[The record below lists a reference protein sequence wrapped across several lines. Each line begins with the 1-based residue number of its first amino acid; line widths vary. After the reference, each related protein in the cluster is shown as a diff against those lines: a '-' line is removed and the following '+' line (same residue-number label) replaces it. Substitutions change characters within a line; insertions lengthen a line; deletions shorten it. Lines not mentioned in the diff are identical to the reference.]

1 MVYLD
6 NAATTRQ
13 KFFAKDFSD
22 ETTFLNSNAEYAYK
36 TRQIL
41 AQQREIIKECLGLK
55 GGGVIFTR
63 CATESAELFSRLWS
77 TGIVCSPKE
86 HDSVYRLQR
95 PHCDSEIWIQQTVNQ
110 LTGEIFNIPTD
121 RPVALDMTAGI
132 GKIKVNIPSNCKAL
146 WFSGHKFHAPHI
158 GVLWL
163 CDELMRKRNTT
174 LSEKNQFNLV
184 HGTIDVASICALA
197 EALRHCS
204 NSKNIAQK
212 QDKWFLLT
220 AYLMS
225 KMRDNE
231 ICYKFIDE
239 NNINPTLTIYR
250 TLAIN
255 AIRLKGINADSLQ
268 QFLASRNIYIG
279 IGDSACAAGHDF
291 RVLTKGYGLSQ
302 KEAEQVARIS
312 FDEDNTMA
320 DVLAFVDGVKEF
332 KERFLG

>member
-110 LTGEIFNIPTD
+110 LTGEIFDIPAD
-121 RPVALDMTAGI
+121 KPVALDMTAGI
-132 GKIKVNIPSNCKAL
+132 GKIQVNVPSNCKAL

-163 CDELMRKRNTT
+163 CDELMKKRNAT
-174 LSEKNQFNLV
+174 LSEKNQFDLV
-184 HGTIDVASICALA
+184 HGTIDVASICALT
-197 EALRHCS
+197 EALRNACASRKLIRNKATWHELVECLIS
-204 NSKNIAQK
+204 ALKFNGIRYEII
-212 QDKWFLLT
+212 T
-220 AYLMS
+220 APQNT
-225 KMRDNE
+225 RA
-231 ICYKFIDE
+231 
-239 NNINPTLTIYR
+239 
-250 TLAIN
+250 LAIN
-255 AIRLKGINADSLQ
+255 AILLQGINADSLQ
-268 QFLASRNIYIG
+268 QFLASKDIYIG
-279 IGDSACAAGHDF
+279 VGDSACASRHRF
-291 RVLTKGYGLSQ
+291 RVLKIGYGLDQ
-302 KEAEQVARIS
+302 ADAEQVVRIS
-312 FDEDNTMA
+312 LDEDTSH
-320 DVLAFVDGVKEF
+320 VDIEQFANGVAEF
-332 KERFLG
+332 KARFL

>member
-6 NAATTRQ
+6 NAATTKQ
-13 KFFAKDFSD
+13 KFFAKDFLD

-41 AQQREIIKECLGLK
+41 TKQREIIKECLGLK

-63 CATESAELFSRLWS
+63 CATESAELFGKLWS

-110 LTGEIFNIPTD
+110 LTGEIFDIPTD
-121 RPVALDMTAGI
+121 KPVALDMTAGI
-132 GKIKVNIPSNCKAL
+132 GKIKVDIPSNCKAL

-163 CDELMRKRNTT
+163 CDELMKKRNAT
-174 LSEKNQFNLV
+174 LSEKNQFDLV
-184 HGTIDVASICALA
+184 HGTIDVASICALTG
-197 EALRHCS
+197 ALRNACASRKLIRNKATWHELVECLIS
-204 NSKNIAQK
+204 ELKFNGIRYKIIANP
-212 QDKWFLLT
+212 
-220 AYLMS
+220 
-225 KMRDNE
+225 RDA
-231 ICYKFIDE
+231 
-239 NNINPTLTIYR
+239 R

-255 AIRLKGINADSLQ
+255 AIQLKGINADSLQ
-268 QFLASRNIYIG
+268 QFLASKDIYIG

-291 RVLTKGYGLSQ
+291 RVLTKGCGLSQ
-302 KEAEQVARIS
+302 SEAEQVVRIS
-312 FDEDNTMA
+312 FDEDTEYQDIEQFIHNVT
-320 DVLAFVDGVKEF
+320 EF
-332 KERFLG
+332 KERFL

>member
-13 KFFAKDFSD
+13 KFFTKDFLD

-63 CATESAELFSRLWS
+63 CATESAELFGRAWS
-77 TGIVCSPKE
+77 AGIVCSSKE
-86 HDSVYRLQR
+86 HDSVYRLRR
-95 PHCDSEIWIQQTVNQ
+95 PHSDSEIWIQQTVNQ
-110 LTGEIFNIPTD
+110 LTGEIFDIPTD
-121 RPVALDMTAGI
+121 KPVALDMTAGI

-146 WFSGHKFHAPHI
+146 WFSGHKFHAPYI

-163 CDELMRKRNTT
+163 CDELMKKRNAT
-174 LSEKNQFNLV
+174 LSEKNQFDLV
-184 HGTIDVASICALA
+184 HGTIDVAGIIAL
-197 EALRHCS
+197 EQALNQACYTPDLLNKQKKWLWFVNGLDCELKS
-204 NSKNIAQK
+204 AGVDCCFITNSKN
-212 QDKWFLLT
+212 
-220 AYLMS
+220 
-225 KMRDNE
+225 E
-231 ICYKFIDE
+231 
-239 NNINPTLTIYR
+239 R
-250 TLAIN
+250 TNAIN
-255 AIRLKGINADSLQ
+255 AIQLKGINADSLQ
-268 QFLASRNIYIG
+268 QFLARKDIYIG

-302 KEAEQVARIS
+302 KDAEQVVRIS

-332 KERFLG
+332 KKKFLG

>member
-13 KFFAKDFSD
+13 KFFAKDFFD
-22 ETTFLNSNAEYAYK
+22 ETTFLNSNAAYAYK

-41 AQQREIIKECLGLK
+41 TKQREIIKECLGLK
-55 GGGVIFTR
+55 GGDVIFTR
-63 CATESAELFSRLWS
+63 CATESAELFGKLWS

-110 LTGEIFNIPTD
+110 LTGEIFDIPTD
-121 RPVALDMTAGI
+121 TPIALDMTAGI
-132 GKIKVNIPSNCKAL
+132 GKIKVNVPSNCKAL

-163 CDELMRKRNTT
+163 CDELMKKRNAT
-174 LSEKNQFNLV
+174 LSEKNQFDLV
-184 HGTIDVASICALA
+184 HGTIDVASICALT

-204 NSKNIAQK
+204 NSENIAQK
-212 QDKWFLLT
+212 QDKWFWLT
-220 AYLMS
+220 AYLMR
-225 KMRDNE
+225 KMTDNE
-231 ICYKFIDE
+231 ICYKFIDD
-239 NNINPTLTIYR
+239 NNIDPPLPIYR
-250 TLAIN
+250 ALAIN
-255 AIRLKGINADSLQ
+255 AIQLKGINADSLQ

-279 IGDSACAAGHDF
+279 IGDSACAAGHNF

-302 KEAEQVARIS
+302 KDAEQVVRIS
-312 FDEDNTMA
+312 FGEDNTMA

>member
-13 KFFAKDFSD
+13 KFFAKDFLD

-36 TRQIL
+36 TRRTL
-41 AQQREIIKECLGLK
+41 ARQREIIKECLGLK

-63 CATESAELFSRLWS
+63 CATESAELFGRLWS

-95 PHCDSEIWIQQTVNQ
+95 PHCDGEIWIQQTVNQ
-110 LTGEIFNIPTD
+110 LTGEIFDIPTD
-121 RPVALDMTAGI
+121 KPVALDMTAGI

-163 CDELMRKRNTT
+163 CDELMKKRNAT
-174 LSEKNQFNLV
+174 LSEKNQFDLV
-184 HGTIDVASICALA
+184 HGTIDVAGIIAL
-197 EALRHCS
+197 EQAL
-204 NSKNIAQK
+204 NQAYYLPNLLNKQK
-212 QDKWFLLT
+212 KWHWFVDGLKYELKSAGVDCCFLT
-220 AYLMS
+220 NPE
-225 KMRDNE
+225 NE
-231 ICYKFIDE
+231 
-239 NNINPTLTIYR
+239 R
-250 TLAIN
+250 TNAIN
-255 AIRLKGINADSLQ
+255 AIQLKGINADSLQ
-268 QFLASRNIYIG
+268 QFLASKDIYIG

-291 RVLTKGYGLSQ
+291 RVLTKGYGLG
-302 KEAEQVARIS
+302 KAEAEQVVRIS
-312 FDEDNTMA
+312 FDEDTEYK
-320 DVLAFVDGVKEF
+320 DVEQFIHNVAEF

>member
-13 KFFAKDFSD
+13 KFFAKDFLD

-36 TRQIL
+36 TRRTL
-41 AQQREIIKECLGLK
+41 ARQREIIKECLGLK

-63 CATESAELFSRLWS
+63 CATESAELFGRLWS

-95 PHCDSEIWIQQTVNQ
+95 LHCDSEIWIQQTVNQ
-110 LTGEIFNIPTD
+110 LTGEIFDIPTD

-132 GKIKVNIPSNCKAL
+132 GKIKVGVPSNCKAL

-163 CDELMRKRNTT
+163 CDELMKKRNAT
-174 LSEKNQFNLV
+174 LSEKNQFDLV
-184 HGTIDVASICALA
+184 HGTIDVAGIIAL
-197 EALRHCS
+197 EHALNQACYLPDLL
-204 NSKNIAQK
+204 NKQK
-212 QDKWFLLT
+212 KWHWFVDGLKHELKS
-220 AYLMS
+220 AGVEY
-225 KMRDNE
+225 R
-231 ICYKFIDE
+231 FI
-239 NNINPTLTIYR
+239 INPESEHTN
-250 TLAIN
+250 AIN
-255 AIRLKGINADSLQ
+255 AIQLKGINADSLQ
-268 QFLASRNIYIG
+268 QFLASKDIYIG

-291 RVLTKGYGLSQ
+291 RVLTKGYGLSH
-302 KEAEQVARIS
+302 KDAGQVVRIS
-312 FDEDNTMA
+312 FAEDNTLA
-320 DVLAFVDGVKEF
+320 DVFAFADGVKEF

>member
-13 KFFAKDFSD
+13 KFFAKDFLD

-36 TRQIL
+36 TRRIL
-41 AQQREIIKECLGLK
+41 AQQRWIIKECLGLK

-63 CATESAELFSRLWS
+63 CATESAELFGKLWS

-132 GKIKVNIPSNCKAL
+132 GKIQVNIPSNCKAL

-163 CDELMRKRNTT
+163 CDELMNKRNAT
-174 LSEKNQFNLV
+174 LSEKNQFDLV
-184 HGTIDVASICALA
+184 HGTIDVAGIFALTV
-197 EALRHCS
+197 ALRHCS

-255 AIRLKGINADSLQ
+255 ALRLKGINADSLQ

-279 IGDSACAAGHDF
+279 VGDSACAEGHDF
-291 RVLTKGYGLSQ
+291 RVLTQGCGLS
-302 KEAEQVARIS
+302 KTEAEQVIRIS
-312 FDEDNTMA
+312 FDEDTEYKDIEQFIHNVA
-320 DVLAFVDGVKEF
+320 EF
-332 KERFLG
+332 KERFL

>member
-13 KFFAKDFSD
+13 KFFAKDFLD

-36 TRQIL
+36 TRRVL

-110 LTGEIFNIPTD
+110 LSGEIFDIPTD

-132 GKIKVNIPSNCKAL
+132 GKIKVNVPSNCKAL

-163 CDELMRKRNTT
+163 CDDLMKKRHAT
-174 LSEKNQFNLV
+174 LSEKNQFDLV
-184 HGTIDVASICALA
+184 HGTIDVASICALT
-197 EALRHCS
+197 EALRNACASRKLIRNKATWHELVECLIS
-204 NSKNIAQK
+204 ELKFNGIRYKIIANP
-212 QDKWFLLT
+212 
-220 AYLMS
+220 
-225 KMRDNE
+225 RDA
-231 ICYKFIDE
+231 
-239 NNINPTLTIYR
+239 R

-255 AIRLKGINADSLQ
+255 AIQLKGINADSLQ
-268 QFLASRNIYIG
+268 QFLASKDIYIG

-291 RVLTKGYGLSQ
+291 RVLTKGCGLGQ
-302 KEAEQVARIS
+302 AEAEQVVRIS
-312 FDEDNTMA
+312 FDEDTKYQDIEQFINNVA
-320 DVLAFVDGVKEF
+320 EF
-332 KERFLG
+332 KARFL

>member
-110 LTGEIFNIPTD
+110 LTGEIFDIPTD
-121 RPVALDMTAGI
+121 KPIALDMTAGI
-132 GKIKVNIPSNCKAL
+132 GKIKVGIPSNCKAL

-158 GVLWL
+158 GILWL
-163 CDELMRKRNTT
+163 CDELMKKRNAT
-174 LSEKNQFNLV
+174 LSEKNQFDLL
-184 HGTIDVASICALA
+184 HGTIDVASICALT

-204 NSKNIAQK
+204 NSENIAQK

-220 AYLMS
+220 AYLMR
-225 KMRDNE
+225 KMSANK
-231 ICYKFIDE
+231 ICYKFVDA
-239 NNINPTLTIYR
+239 NNIDHTLAIHR

-255 AIRLKGINADSLQ
+255 AILLQGINADSLQ
-268 QFLASRNIYIG
+268 QFLASKDIYIG
-279 IGDSACAAGHDF
+279 VGDSACASRHRF
-291 RVLTKGYGLSQ
+291 RVLKIGYGLDQ
-302 KEAEQVARIS
+302 ADAEQVIRIS
-312 FDEDNTMA
+312 FDEDTSHVDIEQFA
-320 DVLAFVDGVKEF
+320 DGVAEF
-332 KERFLG
+332 KERFL

>member
-6 NAATTRQ
+6 NAATTKQ
-13 KFFAKDFSD
+13 KFFAKDFLD

-63 CATESAELFSRLWS
+63 CATESAELFGKLWS

-110 LTGEIFNIPTD
+110 LTGEIFDIPTD
-121 RPVALDMTAGI
+121 KPIALDMTAGI
-132 GKIKVNIPSNCKAL
+132 GKIQVNVPSNCKAL

-163 CDELMRKRNTT
+163 CDEIMKKRNAT
-174 LSEKNQFNLV
+174 LSEKNQFDLL
-184 HGTIDVASICALA
+184 HGTIDVASICALT
-197 EALRHCS
+197 EALWHCS
-204 NSKNIAQK
+204 NSENIAQK

-225 KMRDNE
+225 KMGDNE
-231 ICYKFIDE
+231 ICYKFIDD
-239 NNINPTLTIYR
+239 NHIDPTLAIYR

-255 AIRLKGINADSLQ
+255 AIQLKGINADSLQ

-291 RVLTKGYGLSQ
+291 RVLTQGCGLS
-302 KEAEQVARIS
+302 KAEAEQVIRIS
-312 FDEDNTMA
+312 FDEDTEYKDIEQFIHNVT
-320 DVLAFVDGVKEF
+320 EF

>member
-13 KFFAKDFSD
+13 KFFAKDFLD

-36 TRQIL
+36 TRRVL

-110 LTGEIFNIPTD
+110 LTGEIFDIPTD

-132 GKIKVNIPSNCKAL
+132 GKIKVNVPSNCKAL

-163 CDELMRKRNTT
+163 CDDLMKKRHAT
-174 LSEKNQFNLV
+174 LSEKNQFDLV
-184 HGTIDVASICALA
+184 HGTIDVASICALT
-197 EALRHCS
+197 EALRNACASRKLIRNKATWHELVECLIS
-204 NSKNIAQK
+204 ELKFNGIRYKIIANP
-212 QDKWFLLT
+212 
-220 AYLMS
+220 
-225 KMRDNE
+225 RDA
-231 ICYKFIDE
+231 
-239 NNINPTLTIYR
+239 R

-255 AIRLKGINADSLQ
+255 AIQLKGINADSLQ
-268 QFLASRNIYIG
+268 QFLASKDIYIG

-291 RVLTKGYGLSQ
+291 RVLTKGCGLGQ
-302 KEAEQVARIS
+302 AEAEQVVRIS
-312 FDEDNTMA
+312 FDEDTKYQDIEQFINNVA
-320 DVLAFVDGVKEF
+320 EF
-332 KERFLG
+332 KARFL

>member
-13 KFFAKDFSD
+13 KFFAKDFLD

-36 TRQIL
+36 TRQVL
-41 AQQREIIKECLGLK
+41 AQQREMIKECLGLK

-63 CATESAELFSRLWS
+63 CATESAELFGRLWS

-110 LTGEIFNIPTD
+110 LTGEIFDIPAD
-121 RPVALDMTAGI
+121 KPVALDMTAGI

-163 CDELMRKRNTT
+163 CDELMKKRNAT
-174 LSEKNQFNLV
+174 LSEKNQFDLV
-184 HGTIDVASICALA
+184 HGTIDVASICALT

-204 NSKNIAQK
+204 NSENIAQK

-220 AYLMS
+220 AYLMRE
-225 KMRDNE
+225 MRDNA
-231 ICYKFIDE
+231 ICYKFVDA
-239 NNINPTLTIYR
+239 NNIDHTLAIHR

-255 AIRLKGINADSLQ
+255 AILLQGINADSLQ
-268 QFLASRNIYIG
+268 QFLASKDIYTG
-279 IGDSACAAGHDF
+279 IGDSACASGHRF
-291 RVLTKGYGLSQ
+291 RVLKIGYGLDQ
-302 KEAEQVARIS
+302 ADAEQVIRIS
-312 FDEDNTMA
+312 FDEDTSHVDIEQFA
-320 DVLAFVDGVKEF
+320 DGVAEF
-332 KERFLG
+332 KERFL

>member
-6 NAATTRQ
+6 NAATTKQ
-13 KFFAKDFSD
+13 KFFAKDFLD

-36 TRQIL
+36 TRRIL

-163 CDELMRKRNTT
+163 CDELMQKRNAT
-174 LSEKNQFNLV
+174 LSEKNQFDLV
-184 HGTIDVASICALA
+184 HGTIDVAGIFALTV
-197 EALRHCS
+197 ALQHCS
-204 NSKNIAQK
+204 DSKNIAQK
-212 QDKWFLLT
+212 QEKWFLLT
-220 AYLMS
+220 EYLMR
-225 KMRDNE
+225 KMNDNE
-231 ICYKFIDE
+231 ISYKFIGD
-239 NNINPTLTIYR
+239 NKIDR

-255 AIRLKGINADSLQ
+255 AILLQGINADSLQ
-268 QFLASRNIYIG
+268 QFLASKDIYIG
-279 IGDSACAAGHDF
+279 VGDSACASRHRF
-291 RVLTKGYGLSQ
+291 RVLKIGYGLDQ
-302 KEAEQVARIS
+302 ADAEQVVRIS
-312 FDEDNTMA
+312 FDEDTSH
-320 DVLAFVDGVKEF
+320 VDIEQFANGVAEF
-332 KERFLG
+332 KERFL

>member
-22 ETTFLNSNAEYAYK
+22 ETTFLNSNAAYAYK
-36 TRQIL
+36 TRRTL
-41 AQQREIIKECLGLK
+41 ARQREIIKKCLGLK

-63 CATESAELFSRLWS
+63 CATESAELFGRLWS

-110 LTGEIFNIPTD
+110 LTGEIFDIPTD

-132 GKIKVNIPSNCKAL
+132 GKIKVSIPSNCKAL

-163 CDELMRKRNTT
+163 CDELMKKRNAT
-174 LSEKNQFNLV
+174 LSEKNQFDLV
-184 HGTIDVASICALA
+184 HGTIDVAGIFALTV
-197 EALRHCS
+197 ALRNVCVSRKLIRNKAIWHGLVECLISELES
-204 NSKNIAQK
+204 NGI
-212 QDKWFLLT
+212 
-220 AYLMS
+220 
-225 KMRDNE
+225 R
-231 ICYKFIDE
+231 YKI
-239 NNINPTLTIYR
+239 ITNPQNAR

-255 AIRLKGINADSLQ
+255 AIQLEGINADSLQ
-268 QFLASRNIYIG
+268 QYLASKQIYVG
-279 IGDSACAAGHDF
+279 LGHSSCSGNSDN
-291 RVLTKGYGLSQ
+291 RVLNAYGLSD
-302 KEAEQVARIS
+302 KESSEVIRVS
-312 FDEDNTMA
+312 FDENSDENDITK
-320 DVLAFVDGVKEF
+320 LAEEISNFIRIF
-332 KERFLG
+332 I

>member
-13 KFFAKDFSD
+13 KFFAKDFLD

-36 TRQIL
+36 TRRTL
-41 AQQREIIKECLGLK
+41 ARQREIIKECLGLK

-63 CATESAELFSRLWS
+63 CATESAELFDRLWS

-110 LTGEIFNIPTD
+110 LTGEIFDIPTD

-158 GVLWL
+158 GVLWI
-163 CDELMRKRNTT
+163 CDELMKKRNAT
-174 LSEKNQFNLV
+174 LSEKNQFGLV
-184 HGTIDVASICALA
+184 HGTIDVAGICALTA
-197 EALRHCS
+197 ALQHCD
-204 NSKNIAQK
+204 NSKNITEK
-212 QDKWFLLT
+212 QEKWFLLT
-220 AYLMS
+220 EYLMR
-225 KMRDNE
+225 KMTDNE

-279 IGDSACAAGHDF
+279 VGDSACAAGHDF

-302 KEAEQVARIS
+302 KDAEQVVRIS
-312 FDEDNTMA
+312 FDEDNSMA

>member
-184 HGTIDVASICALA
+184 HGTIDVASIVALGQ
-197 EALRHCS
+197 ALRNACTSRKLIRNKATWHELVECLISELKS
-204 NSKNIAQK
+204 NGIRYKIIA
-212 QDKWFLLT
+212 
-220 AYLMS
+220 
-225 KMRDNE
+225 
-231 ICYKFIDE
+231 
-239 NNINPTLTIYR
+239 NPRNAR

-255 AIRLKGINADSLQ
+255 AIQLKGINADSLQ
-268 QFLASRNIYIG
+268 QYLASKQIYVG
-279 IGDSACAAGHDF
+279 LGHSSCSGNSDN
-291 RVLTKGYGLSQ
+291 RVLNAYGLSD
-302 KEAEQVARIS
+302 KEASEVIRVS
-312 FDEDNTMA
+312 FDENSDENDITK
-320 DVLAFVDGVKEF
+320 LAEGISNFIRIF
-332 KERFLG
+332 I